1 MWDHNLERFSL
12 EGKAPGHSPRLFSLI
27 YKNTARKRL
36 YVLYSHQNPF
46 GFWALQLEIQ
56 NWSFDKDIWAEKNT
70 PPISSQLL
78 QTLLPTHP
86 NDLREIDTWCKLQEF
101 LLSAS

>member
-1 MWDHNLERFSL
+1 MFS
-12 EGKAPGHSPRLFSLI
+12 
-27 YKNTARKRL
+27 TATKK
-36 YVLYSHQNPF
+36 PF

-86 NDLREIDTWCKLQEF
+86 NS
-101 LLSAS
+101 SAS